1 MDREVSVA
9 DCKQYQRTNNSKL
22 QYMPGAER
30 HTKVLT
36 NVVVQWVARLTRN
49 RQMLVSREF

>member
-49 RQMLVSREF
+49 R